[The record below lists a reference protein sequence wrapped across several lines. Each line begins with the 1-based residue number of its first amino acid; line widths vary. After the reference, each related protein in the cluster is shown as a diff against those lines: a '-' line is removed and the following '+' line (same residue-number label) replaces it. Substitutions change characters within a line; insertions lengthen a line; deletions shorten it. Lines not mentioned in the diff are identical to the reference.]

1 MGNPEYIDIFA
12 TKGIEYILVIVFLI
26 TLVFFFRFLNK
37 PARALT
43 RTVEPEENRQSLI
56 DWFYIAENYFFHQGH
71 SWIKPDN
78 GTIVRVGIDDFA
90 QKLIGKPTKMVL
102 PLIGTKIEQGFVG
115 WQMEVDSKSI
125 DILSPVNGEVVEINE
140 EILKSPEIINR
151 DPYSDGWLFKVKV
164 PNLETNKK
172 NLLSGGMVK
181 VWMENTVE
189 RLSNIITG
197 NEGMVLQDGGV
208 PVSGFFREIPP
219 DDWEKFANE
228 FLLTSD
234 NKYT

>member
-1 MGNPEYIDIFA
+1 MPQPHGGTLTNRV
-12 TKGIEYILVIVFLI
+12 IEGKKKEQLI
-26 TLVFFFRFLNK
+26 S
-37 PARALT
+37 
-43 RTVEPEENRQSLI
+43 ES
-56 DWFYIAENYFFHQGH
+56 AE
-71 SWIKPDN
+71 
-78 GTIVRVGIDDFA
+78 
-90 QKLIGKPTKMVL
+90 M
-102 PLIGTKIEQGFVG
+102 TKI
-115 WQMEVDSKSI
+115 
-125 DILSPVNGEVVEINE
+125 EINE

>member
-12 TKGIEYILVIVFLI
+12 TKGIEYLVVIVFLI
-26 TLVFFFRFLNK
+26 TLIFFFRFLNR
-37 PARALT
+37 PARAAVRNT
-43 RTVEPEENRQSLI
+43 EHEGNRQSLI
-56 DWFYIAENYFFHQGH
+56 DWFYIDENYFYHQGH
-71 SWIKPDN
+71 SWIRPES
-78 GTIVRVGIDDFA
+78 GTIVSVGIDDFA
-90 QKLIGKPTKMVL
+90 QKLIGEPTKVTL
-102 PLIGTKIEQGFVG
+102 PQVGTKIGQGNVG

-125 DILSPVNGEVVEINE
+125 NILSPVNGEVVEINE
-140 EILKSPEIINR
+140 KVLKSPEIINR

-197 NEGMVLQDGGV
+197 NEGLVLQDGGV
-208 PVSGFFREIPP
+208 PVSGFIREISHEN
-219 DDWEKFANE
+219 WEKFADE
-228 FLLTSD
+228 FLLTD
-234 NKYT
+234 ENK